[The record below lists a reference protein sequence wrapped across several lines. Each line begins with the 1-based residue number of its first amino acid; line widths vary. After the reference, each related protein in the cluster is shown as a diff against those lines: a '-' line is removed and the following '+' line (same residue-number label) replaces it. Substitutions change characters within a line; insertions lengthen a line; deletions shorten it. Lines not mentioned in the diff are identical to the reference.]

1 MENMAL
7 RVNIEGKEEK
17 VDTDWFAIMATLK
30 KRGVDYDSLQRIHAE
45 LNAGLKV
52 TTRRLTL
59 AKLHQDINLVGIIR
73 EVGVSLGDAQGIC

>member
-17 VDTDWFAIMATLK
+17 VDTDWFAIMTTLK
-30 KRGVDYDSLQRIHAE
+30 NRGVDYHSLQQIHAE

-59 AKLHQDINLVGIIR
+59 AKLTQDMNLVGIIR
-73 EVGVSLGDAQGIC
+73 EVSGYLNDAQGIH